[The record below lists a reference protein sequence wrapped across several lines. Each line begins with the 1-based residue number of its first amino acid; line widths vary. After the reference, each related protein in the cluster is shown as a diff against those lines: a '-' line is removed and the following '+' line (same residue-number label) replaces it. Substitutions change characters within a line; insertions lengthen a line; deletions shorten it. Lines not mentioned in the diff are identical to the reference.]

1 MTADVVIVGGGIMG
15 ASTAYHLARRG
26 CINVVVLESAEM
38 FGMGSTGLNA
48 GGIRYQF
55 ATAVNIELS
64 KLSISMMERFADEMD
79 QQLGLK
85 RCGYLFLLDDEADL
99 EQFRRNVA
107 LQNAHDVPS
116 RIVNVGEIST
126 LAPEIDLDGIIGGSW
141 CPRDGLVDPNG
152 LLQGYVSNARRLGV
166 TLRTSAA
173 VTAIDDL
180 GDGLRRVRV
189 ADGSTYETRNVV
201 VAAGAWSAPI
211 GSMVGVDLPIQPIRR
226 QIAVTSA
233 IDGLRPDFPFVIDFA
248 QALYFH
254 REGAGLLTGMSNRDE
269 AAGYDTRVD
278 EDWRLVHLEQAMRR
292 LPMLGDAEI
301 AAEWAGLYEVTPDD
315 QPTLGAVPEAPGV
328 FVCAGFSGHGLM
340 HGPATGMLMAEEIL
354 DGRATTIDIDPL
366 RHARFAAGVT
376 IDASAVEYN
385 VV

>member
-1 MTADVVIVGGGIMG
+1 M
-15 ASTAYHLARRG
+15 
-26 CINVVVLESAEM
+26 NVS
-38 FGMGSTGLNA
+38 
-48 GGIRYQF
+48 
-55 ATAVNIELS
+55 
-64 KLSISMMERFADEMD
+64 
-79 QQLGLK
+79 
-85 RCGYLFLLDDEADL
+85 
-99 EQFRRNVA
+99 
-107 LQNAHDVPS
+107 
-116 RIVNVGEIST
+116 EIAA

-173 VTAIDDL
+173 VAAIEEL
-180 GDGLRRVRV
+180 GGRVHRVSV
-189 ADGSTYETRNVV
+189 ADGSAYETRNVV
-201 VAAGAWSAPI
+201 IAAGAWSGPLGA
-211 GSMVGVDLPIQPIRR
+211 MVGVDIPIQPIRR

-233 IDGLRPDFPFVIDFA
+233 IAGLRPDFPFIIDFA
-248 QALYFH
+248 RALYFH

-269 AAGYDTRVD
+269 PAGYDTRVD

-292 LPMLGDAEI
+292 MPMLADAEI

-315 QPTLGAVPEAPGV
+315 QPILGAIPEVAGV
-328 FVCAGFSGHGLM
+328 YVCAGFSGHGLM

-366 RHARFAAGVT
+366 RHARFGAGVT
-376 IDASAVEYN
+376 DASVAEYN